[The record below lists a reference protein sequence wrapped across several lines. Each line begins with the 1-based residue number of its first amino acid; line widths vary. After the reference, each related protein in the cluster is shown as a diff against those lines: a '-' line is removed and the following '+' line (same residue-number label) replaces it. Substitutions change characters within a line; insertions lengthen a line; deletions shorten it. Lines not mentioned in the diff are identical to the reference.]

1 MKPTEVNKMETLK
14 CPSCGSSDLN
24 QLSPAEYKCAYC
36 GTGFILTRAETGFV
50 DVVLVQAGKKKINVI
65 QALREVTTRETVL
78 EMLDLA
84 RAKHLVDATP
94 SVVAPNVPSEVGER
108 VKAKLEKEGATVEL
122 KPA

>member
-1 MKPTEVNKMETLK
+1 METLK
-14 CPSCGSSDLN
+14 CPSCGSSDLK
-24 QLSPAEYKCAYC
+24 QLSQAEYKCAHC
-36 GTGFILTRAETGFV
+36 GTGFVLTRAQTGFV

-65 QALREVTTRETVL
+65 QALREITTRETVL

-94 SVVAPNVPSEVGER
+94 SVLAPNVTLDVGER
-108 VKAKLEKEGATVEL
+108 VKARLEKAGATVEL